1 VSTLIQQKDFDT
13 RFVSKPIVKI
23 GSSYKKIIPS
33 VLFLPV
39 NSAIHFIPETSSEL
53 GVDKSFSLL
62 RNHYASSKTFHVT
75 KLHTHLGNP
84 SETTVKL
91 NTLKVAYHRGHLEIK
106 EVSNLDRSLTLEKS
120 PLVVNY
126 SMLGKLYEYKRTPL
140 AEFNS
145 WSNIRSTMWD
155 NIRQIG
161 TRRSHFIKFRMPL
174 QLPTKAELN
183 KYVHGFTSSGMSE
196 FYTKDG
202 FDLLELWQVL
212 HPSVETP
219 VSKIDEVTLENT
231 YLVFIESGV
240 IIILSLGDLVE
251 WAVEDYEATI
261 TTFHKFLDSLIGL
274 RSPVDLKE
282 LEEESHIDETGLDPN
297 CTIVRL
303 INEHGAN
310 GNLSSKEQVA
320 LLKLSQRYKTIADP
334 HGSGKTLDQ
343 MVVTHEDLTIR
354 RDPLINDAAGS
365 VPDSM
370 KYSSLESMERDYLKN
385 VMPKHIVQMVLKL
398 QDGGIIIKD
407 MKAKQKI
414 DAASKTTEYTVSSVP
429 IAGEA
434 APFKLTMPIVED
446 DGTFTLGG
454 TKYRLDR
461 QKGEMPIVKTKP
473 NIVGL
478 GTYYGKLF
486 ITRTDASSL
495 NISKW
500 INKVLL
506 NNDIRNNPNGTVSN
520 VLHGSSK
527 IKDKVPR
534 VYSAIAELYRGFTIS
549 NQYEFTFSYLNVSKN
564 FTEIEVSSMSELKL
578 TPCGRDT
585 KSKFPLGMDDVGKIY
600 VVVPKTDKSM
610 TEHSV
615 VYLGTIPNMISE
627 DLGNGPIEYTEI
639 EMFSKR
645 LPIVIAF
652 FIQYGIE
659 KTFKLLHVN
668 YRQEPTNTRIPYDQ
682 NEFLFKCKDTVF
694 VIDISNPYRKLIIGG
709 LHSIRDISNR
719 YKSVDYNN
727 KQAYASIFTSLGL
740 SIHHVREVG
749 QMWDMFIDPISEM
762 VLKIEGQPTNFK
774 DLLLYASDL
783 LIDDHI
789 PNTKTIRYKGYER
802 IAGMMYRELVL
813 AMRTHRAKG
822 SSSGTSFTINP
833 RALLLSIQQDQTI
846 MLVEESNPIHNLKEK
861 ESFTHSGSG
870 GRSGD
875 TMMTEDRG
883 FKREDFGTVSI
894 DTKDSGQVGVS
905 ASLTADPNFEN
916 LLGMTKHTEFHEAS
930 VTSSLSTSFLLSP
943 GASHDDGKRINF
955 ISIQNSHTVACDN
968 YEALSYRT
976 GYEEVL
982 GARADELFAVS
993 AIADGV
999 VTGITKDILT
1009 VLYSG
1014 NKKRNYDFGIKH
1026 GVVSGTMVA
1035 HNRVTDMVVGQKFKK
1050 SDILIFDAGFFQ
1062 RSELNPNNV
1071 IYKHGILANVALVD
1085 NSLTNED
1092 GAVFSSEFAKK
1103 MYTTQTKAH
1112 YIVVDFDSVVHNLVQ
1127 VGMEVDP
1134 ETIMCTL
1141 EGFVSE
1147 ELHSRDPSSIK
1158 ALATIGANN
1167 PKAKV
1172 YGKITFMDVV
1182 YYGKLEDMHSSLQA
1196 IASKYDNLRGK
1207 KVVTLDS
1214 NDAKTG
1220 RISESIRVGG
1230 VKLEPNQMVIRVFI
1244 DSLLGMEG
1252 GDKYVVG
1259 HQLKGTVSSVAT
1271 DTMMTEDGRVVDL
1284 KFANLSVSNRIV
1296 EAIKICG
1303 MMNEILRVGTLE
1315 MIRIYKS

>member
-1 VSTLIQQKDFDT
+1 VSTLIQQKDFDI

-39 NSAIHFIPETSSEL
+39 DSAIHFIPEVSSEL

-62 RNHYASSKTFHVT
+62 RNHYTESKIFHVT

-84 SETTVKL
+84 SATTVNL
-91 NTLKVAYHRGHLEIK
+91 NTLKIAYHRGHLEIK
-106 EVSNLDRSLTLEKS
+106 EVSNLDRSLTLDKC
-120 PLVVNY
+120 PLVINY
-126 SMLGKLYEYKRTPL
+126 SMLGKLFEYKRSPL
-140 AEFNS
+140 AEYNS

-155 NIRQIG
+155 TINQIG
-161 TRRSHFIKFRMPL
+161 SRRSHFIKFRMPVH
-174 QLPTKAELN
+174 LPTKAELN
-183 KYVHGFTSSGMSE
+183 KYLHGFTISGMSE

-202 FDLLELWQVL
+202 FDLLELWQIL

-219 VSKIDEVTLENT
+219 VSKIDESVLENT

-240 IIILSLGDLVE
+240 TIILSLGDLVE
-251 WAVEDYEATI
+251 WSVEDYEATI

-274 RSPVDLKE
+274 RNPVDLKE
-282 LEEESHIDETGLDPN
+282 LEEETHTDATGLDPN
-297 CTIVRL
+297 STIVRL
-303 INEHGAN
+303 INEHGEN
-310 GNLSSKEQVA
+310 GNLSAKEQTG
-320 LLKLSQRYKTIADP
+320 LLKLSQRYKSIQDP
-334 HGSGKTLDQ
+334 HGSGKTLDK
-343 MVVTHEDLTIR
+343 MVVTDEDITIR
-354 RDPLINDAAGS
+354 RDVLINDSAGS
-365 VPDSM
+365 IPDSM
-370 KYSSLESMERDYLKN
+370 KYSSLDSMEKDYLKN
-385 VMPKHIVQMVLKL
+385 IMPKDIVQMVLKL

-407 MKAKQKI
+407 MKAKKKI
-414 DAASKTTEYTVSSVP
+414 DAASKTIEYTVSSVP
-429 IAGEA
+429 IAGES
-434 APFKLTMPIVED
+434 APFKLTMPIVEE

-454 TKYRLDR
+454 TKYRLDK
-461 QKGEMPIVKTKP
+461 QKGEMPIIKTKP
-473 NIVGL
+473 NVVAL

-486 ITRTDASSL
+486 ITRTEASSL

-506 NNDIRNNPNGTVSN
+506 NNDNRNNPDGN
-520 VLHGSSK
+520 VTDILHGTSI

-534 VYSAIAELYRGFTIS
+534 MYSAIAELYRGFTVS
-549 NQYEFTFSYLNVSKN
+549 NQYEFTFSYSNISKS
-564 FTEIEVSSMSELKL
+564 FTELEISAMGELKL
-578 TPCGRDT
+578 IPCGRDI
-585 KSKFPLGMDDVGKIY
+585 KSKQPLGMDDIGKVY
-600 VVVPKTDKSM
+600 VVIPKTDKNMSD
-610 TEHSV
+610 HNV
-615 VYLGTIPNMISE
+615 IYLGTVPNLISE

-645 LPIVIAF
+645 LPIILAF

-659 KTFKLLHVN
+659 KTFRLLHVT
-668 YRQEPTNTRIPYDQ
+668 YRQEPTNIRIPYDQ

-694 VIDISNPYRKLIIGG
+694 VIDISNPYRKLIVGG

-719 YKSVDYNN
+719 YKSVDYNH

-740 SIHHVREVG
+740 SIHHIREVG
-749 QMWDMFIDPISEM
+749 LMWDMFIDPISEAI
-762 VLKIEGQPTNFK
+762 LKIEGQPTEFK
-774 DLLLYASDL
+774 ELLLHASDL
-783 LIDDHI
+783 LIDDHM
-789 PNTKTIRYKGYER
+789 PDTKSVRYKGYER
-802 IAGMMYRELVL
+802 IAGMLYRELVL

-861 ESFTHSGSG
+861 ESFTHTGSG

-875 TMMTEDRG
+875 TMMKDDRG
-883 FKREDFGTVSI
+883 FKRGDFGIDSM
-894 DTKDSGQVGVS
+894 DTKDSGKVGVC
-905 ASLTADPNFEN
+905 ASLTADPLFEN
-916 LLGMTKHTEFHEAS
+916 NRGMTKYTEFNDANP
-930 VTSSLSTSFLLSP
+930 VNSLSTSFLMSP
-943 GASHDDGKRINF
+943 GASHDDGKRQCF
-955 ISIQNSHTVACDN
+955 ISIQNSHTVSCDN
-968 YEALSYRT
+968 YEALPYRT
-976 GYEEVL
+976 GYEEII

-993 AIADGV
+993 ALDDGV
-999 VTGITKDILT
+999 VSNITKDVLT
-1009 VLYSG
+1009 VMYTG
-1014 NKKRNYDFGIKH
+1014 TKKHNYEFGIKH

-1071 IYKHGILANVALVD
+1071 VYKHGVLANVALVD

-1127 VGMEVDP
+1127 VGMEVEP

-1147 ELHSRDPSSIK
+1147 DLHTRDPSSIK
-1158 ALATIGANN
+1158 ALTAIGANN

-1182 YYGKLEDMHSSLQA
+1182 YYGKLEDMHESLQV
-1196 IASKYDNLRGK
+1196 IATKYDNLRGK
-1207 KVVTLDS
+1207 KVTTLDS
-1214 NDAKTG
+1214 SDAKTG
-1220 RISESIRVGG
+1220 KINESIRVGG
-1230 VKLEPNQMVIRVFI
+1230 VKLEPNQMVIRIFI

-1271 DTMMTEDGRVVDL
+1271 DPMTCEDGRVIDL
-1284 KFANLSVSNRIV
+1284 KFAHLSVSNRIV

-1315 MIRIYKS
+1315 MIKIYKS